1 MNKLTKIILILIA
14 IILVIGVSVTFWIFS
29 QFSAPQKVAGTDRV
43 VVNLDTT
50 QSQLIP
56 KLKDQGYIKSEWAF
70 GYVLNNKGWNNKIQP
85 GAYQISKSMNAWRLV
100 DILANHPSEKWI
112 VIPEGLR
119 KEEVADML
127 QEKLDLPVGVKQEFI
142 DNSKEGYLFP
152 DTYLL
157 NLNYGG
163 KQVAQR
169 MTNQFN
175 EKAADVFK
183 AATRANMRN
192 DTLVILASL
201 IQREAA
207 NEKEMPI
214 IAGIIW
220 NRLEQKMPLQIDA
233 SVQYVLGKEGNWWPK
248 ITPADYKIDSPYNTY
263 TNKGKP
269 AGPICNPGLAALNA
283 VVNSQ
288 DSDYLYYI
296 HDAQGQI
303 HLAKTYQEQLDNIDK
318 YLK

>member
-1 MNKLTKIILILIA
+1 MNKIIKIIVA
-14 IILVIGVSVTFWIFS
+14 IIIVFLIVGLSVAFWALS
-29 QFSAPQKVAGTDRV
+29 QFSVPQTEAGTDRIV
-43 VVNLDTT
+43 INLNTT
-50 QSQLIP
+50 QAQLIP

-85 GAYQISKSMNAWRLV
+85 GAYQISKSMDAWRLA
-100 DILANHPSEKWI
+100 DILVNHPTEKWI
-112 VIPEGLR
+112 VVPEGLR
-119 KEEVADML
+119 KEEIADL
-127 QEKLDLPVGVKQEFI
+127 LDQKMNFAVGTKEDFL
-142 DNSKEGYLFP
+142 NSSKEGYLFP

-157 NLNYGG
+157 NLNYAGS
-163 KQVAQR
+163 QIAQR

-175 EKAADVFK
+175 EKAADIFK
-183 AATRANMRN
+183 ASTKANIRN

-214 IAGIIW
+214 IAGVIW
-220 NRLEQKMPLQIDA
+220 NRLDQKMPLQIDA
-233 SVQYVLGKEGNWWPK
+233 SVQYALGKEGNWWPK
-248 ITPADYKIDSPYNTY
+248 IATADYKIDSPYNTY

-269 AGPICNPGLAALNA
+269 IAPICNPGLVALNA

-296 HDAQGQI
+296 HDSQGQI

>member
-1 MNKLTKIILILIA
+1 MNKITKMIFAVFAVVLIVGIS
-14 IILVIGVSVTFWIFS
+14 VIFFIFS
-29 QFSAPQKVAGTDRV
+29 QFSAPQKGAETDRV
-43 VVNLDTT
+43 VINLDTT
-50 QSQLIP
+50 QTQLIP
-56 KLKDQGYIKSEWAF
+56 KLKAQGYIKSEWAF
-70 GYVLNNKGWNNKIQP
+70 GYVLNKKSWNNKIQP
-85 GAYQISKSMNAWRLV
+85 GAYQISKSMDAWQLANVLV
-100 DILANHPSEKWI
+100 NHPSEKWI

-119 KEEVADML
+119 KEEIADL
-127 QEKLDLPVGVKQEFI
+127 LEQKLNFAVGTKEDFI
-142 DNSKEGYLFP
+142 ANSKEGYLFP

-157 NLNYGG
+157 NLNYTG
-163 KQVAQR
+163 KQIAQR

-175 EKAADVFK
+175 EKASDVFK
-183 AATRANMRN
+183 AATKANIKN
-192 DTLVILASL
+192 DTLVALASL

-214 IAGIIW
+214 VAGVIW

-233 SVQYVLGKEGNWWPK
+233 SVQYALGKEGDWWPK
-248 ITPADYKIDSPYNTY
+248 VKPADYKIDSPYNTY

-269 AGPICNPGLAALNA
+269 PAPICNPGLAAMNA

-296 HDAQGQI
+296 HDSNGQI

>member
-1 MNKLTKIILILIA
+1 MSKLIKILLALVVIILIAGISTA
-14 IILVIGVSVTFWIFS
+14 FWLFS
-29 QFSAPQKVAGTDRV
+29 QFSAPQQNAETDRIV
-43 VVNLDTT
+43 INLGTT
-50 QSQLIP
+50 QSQLIS
-56 KLKDQGYIKSEWAF
+56 KLKAQGYIKSEWAF
-70 GYVLNNKGWNNKIQP
+70 GYVLNNKGWNNKIQS
-85 GAYQISKSMNAWRLV
+85 GAYQISKSMDAWRIA
-100 DILANHPSEKWI
+100 DILVNHPSEKWI

-119 KEEVADML
+119 KEEIADML
-127 QEKLDLPVGVKQEFI
+127 QEKLNLPVGVKQEFL
-142 DNSKEGYLFP
+142 DNGKEGYLFP

-163 KQVAQR
+163 KQIVQR

-175 EKAADVFK
+175 E
-183 AATRANMRN
+183 N
-192 DTLVILASL
+192 TLVTLASL

-214 IAGIIW
+214 VAGVIW

-233 SVQYVLGKEGNWWPK
+233 TVQYVLGKEGNWWPK

-269 AGPICNPGLAALNA
+269 AGPICNPGLVALNA

-296 HDAQGQI
+296 HDSDGQI